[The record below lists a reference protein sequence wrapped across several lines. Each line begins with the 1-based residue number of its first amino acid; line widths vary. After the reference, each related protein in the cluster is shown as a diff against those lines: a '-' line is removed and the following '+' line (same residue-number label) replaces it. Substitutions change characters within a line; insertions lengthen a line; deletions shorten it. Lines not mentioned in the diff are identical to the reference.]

1 MTPVSPSPQLV
12 QNRVYLYRLLL
23 LKIALFRDWVVE
35 LSREARGPCYVPTR
49 QAPGEAPCA
58 LGQAL
63 RVGLALLLWGPRLA
77 GEAGLRCARAP
88 ILALQCLGICEW
100 LGLCVAAW
108 RGVLWSC
115 LHSLMLVALLSLLLA
130 WRLFQRAQCF
140 LGWLPRQVGGWS
152 HWAAEGGPGA
162 LGLLGSPDCPFT
174 RPYWGTTWCSGSW
187 RCRDVCA
194 GTWPT
199 SSRGPPAWLPT
210 CCRRLLNTRPSWS
223 RPRGPQDPCL
233 GLCSL
238 CHPPPLRVKPSCRN
252 LRILDNKC
260 LPSTSPAV
268 GGSMA
273 S

>member
-1 MTPVSPSPQLV
+1 MEPVAQGRAGLPEVLLQGARLWALLV

-140 LGWLPRQVGGWS
+140 LGWLPRQ
-152 HWAAEGGPGA
+152 A
-162 LGLLGSPDCPFT
+162 LLGNHLVLGFLALPRCLCWHLAYLIT
-174 RPYWGTTWCSGSW
+174 WTTCLASHLLQAAFEHTTQLVQAQGSSGSLS
-187 RCRDVCA
+187 RSLLPV
-194 GTWPT
+194 
-199 SSRGPPAWLPT
+199 SSSTLEGQA
-210 CCRRLLNTRPSWS
+210 LL
-223 RPRGPQDPCL
+223 Q
-233 GLCSL
+233 
-238 CHPPPLRVKPSCRN
+238 KPEN
-252 LRILDNKC
+252 
-260 LPSTSPAV
+260 P
-268 GGSMA
+268 GQ
-273 S
+273 